1 MDEKLRLNALYKY
14 DVLDTLDEAV
24 FDDITKIASFICGT
38 PIALISLV
46 DENRQWIKAKIGMDI
61 KETSRDVAF
70 CAHTIL
76 QKEVLEIQDTRL
88 DSRFSKNPLV
98 TAESGVRFYAGT
110 PLITPD
116 GFAIGTVCVVDTQV
130 KKLTPI
136 QIELLAALGRQVV
149 SLLELRL
156 ADK

>member
-14 DVLDTLDEAV
+14 DVLDSLDEAV
-24 FDDITKIASFICGT
+24 FDDITKIASVICGT

-46 DENRQWIKAKIGMDI
+46 DENRQWIKAKIGTDI

-76 QKEVLEIQDTRL
+76 QKEVLEIQDARL

-116 GFAIGTVCVVDTQV
+116 GFAIGTVCSF
-130 KKLTPI
+130 I
-136 QIELLAALGRQVV
+136 W
-149 SLLELRL
+149 
-156 ADK
+156 